1 MAEFI
6 EIMDGVRIPDTEV
19 SFVFARSGG
28 PGGQNVNKVN
38 TRITVIF
45 DVKACPSLSD
55 EQKSRI
61 LARLRSRATAQGIIH
76 VTSQSHRSQA
86 ANRNA
91 AVERLFELLRVALT
105 PRPRR
110 KPTTVPYRA
119 KQRRLEKKAKRG
131 SLKKLRTADITQD

>member
-1 MAEFI
+1 MS
-6 EIMDGVRIPDTEV
+6 EIIKGIHIDEG
-19 SFVFARSGG
+19 SLGFQASRSSG